1 MVRKKDQDAGN
12 ALEKALQDTR
22 DKHYLLRLYVTGTSP
37 RSIRAI
43 GNIKKICEENLKG
56 RYELEIIDVYQ
67 QPEIAT
73 DEMIIALPTLVKELP
88 QPLRRLIG
96 DLSNKK
102 QVLAGLDIIPKVRT
116 PKPHSEQK

>member
-43 GNIKKICEENLKG
+43 GNIKNICEENLKG

-67 QPEIAT
+67 QPDIAT
-73 DEMIIALPTLVKELP
+73 DKMIIALPTLVKELP

-116 PKPHSEQK
+116 PKPYSEQK

>member
-67 QPEIAT
+67 QPDIAT
-73 DEMIIALPTLVKELP
+73 DKMIVALPTLVKELP

>member
-67 QPEIAT
+67 QPDIAT
-73 DEMIIALPTLVKELP
+73 DKMIIALPTLVKELP

>member
-1 MVRKKDQDAGN
+1 MVKKKDRDTENTFEKVLQN
-12 ALEKALQDTR
+12 AR
-22 DKHYLLRLYVTGTSP
+22 DKHYLLRLYITGTSP
-37 RSIRAI
+37 RSMRAI

-67 QPEIAT
+67 QPDVAT
-73 DEMIIALPTLVKELP
+73 DKMIVALPTLVKELP

-102 QVLAGLDIIPKVRT
+102 QVLAGLDIIRKVRN
-116 PKPHSEQK
+116 PKLQSEEK

>member
-67 QPEIAT
+67 QPDIAT
-73 DEMIIALPTLVKELP
+73 DKMIIALPTLVKELP

-102 QVLAGLDIIPKVRT
+102 QVLAGLDIIHKVRT

>member
-1 MVRKKDQDAGN
+1 MVKKKDRDTEN
-12 ALEKALQDTR
+12 TFEKALQNAR
-22 DKHYLLRLYVTGTSP
+22 DKHYLLRLYITGTSP
-37 RSIRAI
+37 RSMRAI

-67 QPEIAT
+67 QPDVAT
-73 DEMIIALPTLVKELP
+73 DKMIVALPTLVKELP

-102 QVLAGLDIIPKVRT
+102 QVLAGLDIIRKVRN
-116 PKPHSEQK
+116 PKLQSEEK

>member
-12 ALEKALQDTR
+12 ALEKGLQDTR

-67 QPEIAT
+67 QPDIAT
-73 DEMIIALPTLVKELP
+73 DKMIIALPTLVKELP